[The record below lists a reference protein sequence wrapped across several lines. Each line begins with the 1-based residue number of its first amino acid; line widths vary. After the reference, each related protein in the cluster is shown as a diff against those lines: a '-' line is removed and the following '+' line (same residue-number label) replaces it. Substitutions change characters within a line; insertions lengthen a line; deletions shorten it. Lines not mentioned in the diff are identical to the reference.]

1 MNYKSPIINWFFV
14 FLWAGLIFFLSS
26 MPNLE
31 SGLDQ
36 DFLLRKFAHIFEYFV
51 LTLLIF
57 QTVFKS
63 KQNKKTALFLAAVS
77 SLLYAISDEY
87 HQTFVFGRSGNVTDV
102 IIDSFGIFLAVL
114 LILVLWKSFG
124 KIFLPKT

>member
-1 MNYKSPIINWFFV
+1 
-14 FLWAGLIFFLSS
+14 

-36 DFLLRKFAHIFEYFV
+36 DFILRKFAHIFEYFV

-57 QTVFKS
+57 PAVFKS
-63 KQNKKTALFLAAVS
+63 KQNKKTALFLAAVF

-87 HQTFVFGRSGNVTDV
+87 HQTFIFGRSGNITDV
-102 IIDSFGIFLAVL
+102 FIDSFGIFLAVFAAVAL
-114 LILVLWKSFG
+114 RKNFE
-124 KIFLPKT
+124 KIFLPKI

>member
-1 MNYKSPIINWFFV
+1 
-14 FLWAGLIFFLSS
+14 

-36 DFLLRKFAHIFEYFV
+36 DFLLRKLAHVFEYFV

-57 QTVFKS
+57 SAVLKS
-63 KQNKKTALFLAAVS
+63 GQNKKTALFSAAVF

-87 HQTFVFGRSGNVTDV
+87 HQTFVFGRSGNITDV
-102 IIDSFGIFLAVL
+102 FIDSSGIFLAVFAAV
-114 LILVLWKSFG
+114 VLRKNFN
-124 KIFLPKT
+124 KIFLFKS

>member
-1 MNYKSPIINWFFV
+1 
-14 FLWAGLIFFLSS
+14 

-63 KQNKKTALFLAAVS
+63 KQNKKTALFLAAVF

>member
-1 MNYKSPIINWFFV
+1 
-14 FLWAGLIFFLSS
+14 

-57 QTVFKS
+57 HAVFKS

-77 SLLYAISDEY
+77 SLLYAMSDEY

-102 IIDSFGIFLAVL
+102 IIDSFGIFLAAL